1 MLGDERKKT
10 FHTFTMKGMFLAKR
24 ARQDMQ
30 PGITFLSTR
39 TTEPTEEDWKKLVR
53 ILGYLKKTE
62 DTVLTL
68 EADDHQRLVWHVD
81 AAFGVHPDFRSHTG
95 ATFSMGKGCITSFSL
110 KQKVNTR
117 SSTKAELVLIDDVL
131 AKIIWTLYFIQHQGF
146 NVSANMVYRDN
157 TSSMKLEQNGK
168 ESSGKRTRH
177 FNIKWFYVT
186 DLIKRKLIKI
196 EYCPTQDMIPDYMS
210 KPTV

>member
-1 MLGDERKKT
+1 M
-10 FHTFTMKGMFLAKR
+10 
-24 ARQDMQ
+24 
-30 PGITFLSTR
+30 
-39 TTEPTEEDWKKLVR
+39 
-53 ILGYLKKTE
+53 
-62 DTVLTL
+62 
-68 EADDHQRLVWHVD
+68 
-81 AAFGVHPDFRSHTG
+81 
-95 ATFSMGKGCITSFSL
+95 
-110 KQKVNTR
+110 NTQ

-146 NVSANMVYRDN
+146 NVSANMVYWDN

-177 FNIKWFYVT
+177 FNIKWFYVM

-196 EYCPTQDMIPDYMS
+196 EYCPTQEMIADYMS